1 MHGSQTRHQITMPSD
16 GAELGKDDGIVDVLG
31 RAEGT
36 LLGAELMLGCKLGLP
51 VGDKLR
57 LGEPEGAPEGS
68 RLGEWE
74 GLREGNELGL
84 EEGCMVIEKVRKIL
98 SDFYIKK
105 QVIESTSSHF
115 TYLSRKTWAVTRH

>member
-1 MHGSQTRHQITMPSD
+1 MPSD

-57 LGEPEGAPEGS
+57 LGEPEGGPEGS

-84 EEGCMVIEKVRKIL
+84 EEGCPERLGLSLGIDEGELETLGASEGAIL
-98 SDFYIKK
+98 GSLVSDG
-105 QVIESTSSHF
+105 
-115 TYLSRKTWAVTRH
+115 